1 MFEGRVYCGE
11 LRADDVDR
19 EVTLAG
25 WLDTKRDLG
34 GILFIE
40 LRDVS
45 GIVQLVFDESHSREN
60 VELADSA
67 RNEYTLMIK
76 GKVRRRSEE
85 TINPDVPTGE
95 IEVVADTIE
104 ILSESE
110 VPPFPLDTRDQ
121 LSEEVRLKYRFID
134 LRRDEMKDAIIAR
147 HRSTQVTRS
156 YLNDHRFLEIET
168 PILNKSTPE
177 GARDFLVP
185 SRVNRGE
192 FYALPQ
198 SPQLFKQILMIS
210 GYDRYYQVVRCFR
223 DEDLRNDRQPE
234 FTQVDLEMSFV
245 TPDMVMETIEGLMI
259 QIVREVSGREVD
271 AGFSR
276 MTYREAMDRYG
287 CDAPDTRYDLAIK
300 GCDDIFQ
307 NSSFRVFSAGLQ
319 QGHEIRG
326 FTVQDHGALSRK
338 MIDDYTD
345 MVSIY
350 GAKGFP
356 NVRYTGSGFEGGI
369 AKFLSGEE
377 QKGLIDRFNLEEG
390 STIFF
395 SVDRRHIVD
404 HTLANMREKI
414 ASDLDLIDPDEL
426 AFVWVTDFPLFEK
439 EHETGQLHA
448 KHHPFT
454 APHPDDIHMIEEGEN
469 LENVRSLAYD
479 IVLNGVEIGGGS
491 IRIHRSSLQ
500 EKILGVLGIGK
511 EEAHEKFSFLLD
523 ALKYGAPPH
532 GGIAL
537 GLDRILMI
545 LLGRASIRDVIA
557 FPKTQRG
564 QCLMSDAPSGVT
576 PGQLRELNLKVVER

>member
-40 LRDVS
+40 LRDVT
-45 GIVQLVFDESHSREN
+45 GIVQLVFDESHNREN

-67 RNEYTLMIK
+67 RNEYTLLVK

-85 TINPDVPTGE
+85 TVNPEVPTGE

-134 LRRDEMKDAIIAR
+134 LRRDDMKNALIAR
-147 HRSTQVTRS
+147 HRATQAVRS
-156 YLNDHRFLEIET
+156 CLNEKRFLEIET

-185 SRVNRGE
+185 SRINRGE

-245 TPDMVMETIEGLMI
+245 TPGMVMETIEELLI
-259 QIVREVSGREVD
+259 QVVREVTGREVV

-276 MTYREAMDRYG
+276 MTYDEAMDRYG
-287 CDAPDTRYDLAIK
+287 CDAPDTRYGLEIR
-300 GCDDIFQ
+300 GCDDIFR
-307 NSSFRVFSAGLQ
+307 NSSFRVFSAGLE
-319 QGHEIRG
+319 QGHEIRA
-326 FTVQDHGALSRK
+326 FTVQDHGAISRK
-338 MIDDYTD
+338 MIDDYTE

-356 NVRYTGSGFEGGI
+356 NVRYTGAGFEGGI
-369 AKFLSGEE
+369 AKFLSEEE
-377 QKGLIDRFNLEEG
+377 QQGLIERFNLEEG

-426 AFVWVTDFPLFEK
+426 SFVWITDFPLFERD
-439 EHETGQLHA
+439 HETGQLHA

-454 APHPDDIHMIEEGEN
+454 APHPEDLPMLDADK
-469 LENVRSLAYD
+469 LESVRSLAYD

-491 IRIHRSSLQ
+491 IRIHRSDLQ
-500 EKILGVLGIGK
+500 EKVLGLLGVGE
-511 EEAHEKFSFLLD
+511 EEAREKFSFLLD
-523 ALKYGAPPH
+523 ALRYGAPPH

-537 GLDRILMI
+537 GLDRVLMI
-545 LLGRASIRDVIA
+545 LLGRTSIRDVMA

-564 QCLMSDAPSGVT
+564 QCLMSGAPSGVA
-576 PGQLRELNLKVVER
+576 PEQLRELYLKVVER